1 MHDNVSDIVLLATCV
16 DTWQLSNINMKYKC
30 VKQWKPPKQF
40 DTILKLKVIKNHSWI
55 LKLRSIGN
63 YRDGFNCLQ
72 NGFHVNLLP
81 LISDYVVW

>member
-1 MHDNVSDIVLLATCV
+1 MHDNVSDIVLATCV
-16 DTWQLSNINMKYKC
+16 DTWQLSYINMKCKC
-30 VKQWKPPKQF
+30 QTMKATKK
-40 DTILKLKVIKNHSWI
+40 IHSKKVIKI
-55 LKLRSIGN
+55 MKLRSIGN